1 MKRRSNA
8 FVWTGFALTL
18 VAFLSY
24 YFYFLRFPSTRDF
37 PWLNLLL
44 FAAAGALLSVGL
56 KRAYGDPELY
66 RGKVGGA
73 ILGVLSLAVFVLFCV
88 FNFVLA
94 KNLPASNTAPRA
106 GQHRLDRDAELAQHE
121 RLPRDGHRLI
131 PRAAAVGGDRVRPGA
146 GSVPAAA

>member
-106 GQHRLDRDAELAQHE
+106 GQPAPAFSLPDANGKPVSLSGMLA
-121 RLPRDGHRLI
+121 GN
-131 PRAAAVGGDRVRPGA
+131 RAVVLVFYRGYW
-146 GSVPAAA
+146 

>member
-1 MKRRSNA
+1 MKRKPNIPGNPWNRHSCPPHYDPDLREDIGMQRRSNL
-8 FVWTGFALTL
+8 FVWIGFALTL

-44 FAAAGALLSVGL
+44 FVVAGVLLGVGL
-56 KRAYGDPELY
+56 KRAYGDSARY
-66 RGKVGGA
+66 RGKISGA

-94 KNLPASNTAPRA
+94 K
-106 GQHRLDRDAELAQHE
+106 
-121 RLPRDGHRLI
+121 
-131 PRAAAVGGDRVRPGA
+131 
-146 GSVPAAA
+146 